1 VVAAGKRQ
9 ALEMFPFIAV
19 VVVVVKTYRMMVV
32 VVIVMEMICIWS
44 LLMRLLLPEQLS
56 KAMSNRVQNLH
67 LSGVLL
73 SY

>member
-1 VVAAGKRQ
+1 VAAGKRQ
-9 ALEMFPFIAV
+9 ALEMFPFIAVV